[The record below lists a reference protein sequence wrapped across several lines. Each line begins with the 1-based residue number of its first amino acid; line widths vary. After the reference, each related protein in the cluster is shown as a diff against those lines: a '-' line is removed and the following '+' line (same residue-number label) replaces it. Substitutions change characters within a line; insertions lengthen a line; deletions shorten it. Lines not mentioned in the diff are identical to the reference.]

1 MNVRPVT
8 PCLAVDIIIEL
19 TDRDERPILLIERK
33 NPPLGWAIPGGFVD
47 SGETVEHAAVR
58 EAKEETSLDVTL
70 KILLGCYSNP
80 ARDVR
85 GHTVTLVYI
94 AESVGV
100 PRAQDDARDIKVV
113 GIEQLPG
120 DLAFDHDLVLQDY
133 VNYRERG
140 LLTPLR

>member
-120 DLAFDHDLVLQDY
+120 DMAFDHDLVLQDY